1 LTENQ
6 CLAAEADRAS
16 ASRSFDSSRVSQA
29 ICGELRRTF
38 RGDIKN
44 DIIPLRDE
52 LRPNRM
58 AQVLIRNV
66 PDDVIAAHRKRAKA
80 HGRSLEQELRNLIE
94 RAAPYSPEERLAA
107 ALRFQSQTPAGPRT
121 DPAEFVRED
130 RDR

>member
-1 LTENQ
+1 
-6 CLAAEADRAS
+6 
-16 ASRSFDSSRVSQA
+16 
-29 ICGELRRTF
+29 LRRTF

-52 LRPNRM
+52 LSPNRM

-107 ALRFQSQTPAGPRT
+107 ALRFQSQTTAGPRT
-121 DPAEFVRED
+121 DPAELVRED